1 MSDRGRGRGNRL
13 LVSLSLANLLAIQ
26 VWLVLLRPGQESLV
40 ARDFIAASFAVLLLG
55 ALLWLLAECGRRV
68 VPAWARSVAL
78 GGLWL
83 LILWAAL
90 KPALQQSLTYALGVN
105 AALTYGAALLT
116 PLIVLACVARWPV
129 AALRLLK
136 RAALVMAPFVLV
148 TFAQSG
154 WHATHTAPPPAVLTT
169 SDVPLLP
176 SDAARRRTVVL
187 LFDEFDYELA
197 FAPGVRRDALPTL
210 DRLRHES
217 LFGTHAYPPMHST
230 IMALPAMLTGRLVA
244 EGQPGPESGDFLVR
258 FDQTTKFERFSAQTT
273 VFSRLRQAGLSSLR
287 LSDALLPQA
296 RMEGPADADWVVA
309 PFRTD
314 RSTWQRVAGH
324 LVTICASLPMAKG
337 RGWDAVLSNA
347 LGVPSPSL
355 DIEGVAG
362 QIVDLAG
369 NADVD
374 VVFAH
379 LLLPHLPVVYDT
391 SKRAFGTVVSTDYRD
406 NLPAV
411 DLVVAKVVER
421 LKEQGRLEY
430 TQLLLVSDH
439 FFRFKRAAFGYGDHR
454 VPFLLRFGN
463 DARPVGDMDHPF
475 NTILLAEM
483 LLDVAQARIN
493 NSAELE
499 SWIRQRA
506 EFGKS
511 PLLKDRVGW

>member
-1 MSDRGRGRGNRL
+1 
-13 LVSLSLANLLAIQ
+13 
-26 VWLVLLRPGQESLV
+26 
-40 ARDFIAASFAVLLLG
+40 
-55 ALLWLLAECGRRV
+55 
-68 VPAWARSVAL
+68 
-78 GGLWL
+78 
-83 LILWAAL
+83 
-90 KPALQQSLTYALGVN
+90 
-105 AALTYGAALLT
+105 
-116 PLIVLACVARWPV
+116 
-129 AALRLLK
+129 
-136 RAALVMAPFVLV
+136 
-148 TFAQSG
+148 
-154 WHATHTAPPPAVLTT
+154 
-169 SDVPLLP
+169 
-176 SDAARRRTVVL
+176 
-187 LFDEFDYELA
+187 
-197 FAPGVRRDALPTL
+197 
-210 DRLRHES
+210 
-217 LFGTHAYPPMHST
+217 MHST